1 MPENMRQCD
10 LKTKRNRPAFPPPYR
25 PPALG
30 GGCRQRFEVGRIQR
44 GRTLED
50 QMITKRGLYSGV
62 AAIACA
68 LAVAPVSVGPPQKT
82 PPLSIAAPPIVAL
95 VPPPHTPPH
104 T

>member
-62 AAIACA
+62 ATIACP
-68 LAVAPVSVGPPQKT
+68 LAVAPVSAGPQPNT
-82 PPLSIAAPPIVAL
+82 PEPSAAATAIGLRGL
-95 VPPPHTPPH
+95 VPNRP
-104 T
+104 